1 MIRAALIVALSA
13 VGQWPQFRGPDGN
26 GVSSNTGLPLTWSE
40 SQNVRWKTPI
50 HGRAW
55 SSPVIL
61 GAQIWLTTATPD
73 GKELFAV
80 AVDKDSGKIVFD
92 LKLFDVPSPQHAD
105 SFN

>member
-1 MIRAALIVALSA
+1 MFQLRLLLVAVIALA
-13 VGQWPQFRGPDGN
+13 QWPQFRGADGN

-40 SQNVRWKTPI
+40 SHNVRWKTAI

-61 GAQIWLTTATPD
+61 GTQIWLTTATPD

-80 AVDKDSGKIVFD
+80 AVDKDSRKIVVD
-92 LKLFDVPSPQHAD
+92 RKLVDIASPQFAHP
-105 SFN
+105 